1 MNKRFLSG
9 RMWQS
14 TAMMSVVIMLGVMC
28 SLAWSQSSE
37 KKVTIKNVPAPVKE
51 AILKAVGKGKLVDI
65 GEFIEDGKVVHYEIE
80 MIVDGEEYDILFAP
94 DGKVL
99 SKVHEGTAGAK
110 KAQLDEAE
118 FFIEYNASDKDAG
131 VQVFLDGEGWDWL
144 EIYNPAGKKI
154 YRFNVDNDAK
164 KIGMTELFFES
175 SEPSFDALPFADLL
189 KLYPE
194 GEYEFSGQMI
204 NGDKFESKTKFT
216 HMVPAAPVVSPKA
229 HSVVDPKNTVIS
241 WKPVTK
247 PKGINIV
254 SYQVI
259 VERNDPLRVL
269 DVTLPPTARKIQIP
283 AEFLEYDTPYQFEV
297 LAKEES
303 RNQTISIGFF
313 KTSKK

>member
-1 MNKRFLSG
+1 MNKRHSSAK
-9 RMWQS
+9 MWQLV
-14 TAMMSVVIMLGVMC
+14 TKMSIVIVLGVMC
-28 SLAWSQSSE
+28 SLAWSQSNE
-37 KKVTIKNVPAPVKE
+37 KKVGIDNVPAPVKE

-80 MIVDGEEYDILFAP
+80 MIVNGEEYDVLFAP
-94 DGKVL
+94 NGDVL
-99 SKVHEGTAGAK
+99 SKVHEGAVGAK
-110 KAQLDEAE
+110 KAKLEEAE

-144 EIYNPAGKKI
+144 EIFNPAGKKI
-154 YRFNVDNDAK
+154 YRFNADNDAK
-164 KIGMTELFFES
+164 RIGITELFFES

-194 GEYEFSGQMI
+194 GVYEFSGQMT

-229 HSVVDPKNTVIS
+229 HSVVDPKKAVIS

-247 PKGINIV
+247 PKGIKIV

-269 DVTLPPTARKIQIP
+269 DVTLPPAASKIQIP

-303 RNQTISIGFF
+303 GNQTITIGFF
-313 KTSKK
+313 RTIK